1 MTLVDAVTSRFS
13 VRGFLPEPVPRD
25 ILEQVFELAQQSPSN
40 CNTQPWKAFVASGE
54 LKERLRQKFLD
65 RQQQGI
71 PGTPDFGYNSGFAG
85 EYRKRQVD
93 CAVAL
98 YNEMGIARDDK
109 DGRSWAVR
117 RNFEFFDAPHIAFL
131 GMDRSFGATIALDVG
146 IYAQTLMLTLQAFGI
161 SSCAMGSMRA
171 YPDLVREAFGLEE
184 QTGILLGISFGY
196 EDPEVDANR
205 T

>member
-1 MTLVDAVTSRFS
+1 MVRSTPAMTLVDAVTSRFS

-117 RNFEFFDAPHIAFL
+117 RNFEFFDAPPHRLPRHVCSPGMRWCGSSLKRFGVRVQASQIVLNGVRHRKAFRCL
-131 GMDRSFGATIALDVG
+131 AKL
-146 IYAQTLMLTLQAFGI
+146 YAVTKARTWAFSASKSG
-161 SSCAMGSMRA
+161 
-171 YPDLVREAFGLEE
+171 
-184 QTGILLGISFGY
+184 
-196 EDPEVDANR
+196 
-205 T
+205 

>member
-1 MTLVDAVTSRFS
+1 MVRSTPAMTLVDAVTSRFS

-117 RNFEFFDAPHIAFL
+117 RNFEFFDAPPHRLPRHGPEFRCHHRPRRRYLCPDPDAHPAGVRHQFL
-131 GMDRSFGATIALDVG
+131 RHGQHAGLPGFGA
-146 IYAQTLMLTLQAFGI
+146 
-161 SSCAMGSMRA
+161 R
-171 YPDLVREAFGLEE
+171 GLR
-184 QTGILLGISFGY
+184 
-196 EDPEVDANR
+196 P
-205 T
+205 